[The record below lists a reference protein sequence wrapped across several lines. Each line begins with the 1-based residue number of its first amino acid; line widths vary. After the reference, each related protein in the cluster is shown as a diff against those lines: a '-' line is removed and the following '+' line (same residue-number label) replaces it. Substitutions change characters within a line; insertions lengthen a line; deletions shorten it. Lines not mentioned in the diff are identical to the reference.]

1 MESGTCG
8 TLSKTV
14 YPNSRAGRP
23 RTRSRWSVVIELPAR
38 SDGKKSV
45 SEYVGQW
52 LSANDISQV
61 FTLPGG
67 MIAPILDAIHQRG
80 DIDLVTMHHEQAV
93 AFAADGVGRF
103 AGTPGV
109 AFATAG
115 PGATNMLTAIASAY
129 LDSVPAVFVTG
140 QVQSYL
146 LKGERPVRQYGFQEC
161 DVVAMAVPVTKA
173 AWRARSGDEVPE
185 LLDRAM
191 RLAVEGRPG
200 PVLVELPSDVQT
212 MSVPPEAAPRRAA
225 ATVPAAVDRDTITEV
240 LDELASA
247 ARPLVLIGGGVQA
260 ARAADAA
267 RHLLRRLGAPVA
279 ASVTA
284 LDVLPAEDPL
294 RLGMIGMYGNRWV
307 NLAVSEADFV
317 LTLGARLDF
326 GTLGADVA
334 AWGRGRRVVQ
344 VDCDPGE
351 MRRVRG
357 VRAIVADL
365 RSFIDAGLA
374 ASDGR
379 VFPEHEDWRT
389 HIDRM
394 RAEWPDT
401 EELTGHA
408 GINPNVLM
416 RQLSAASL
424 PAAAFVIDAGQHL
437 WWACQ
442 SLRPAQGQ
450 RLLPAL
456 GLGPCGWAFPAAI
469 GVACHARRPVVVVVG
484 DGAFQFNIQELQ
496 TVARGRLPIKLVIV
510 DNGAHG
516 SVRQLQEE
524 AFEGRYPTTVQGYDA
539 PDFARVAQA
548 YGIDSRSVS
557 EPEEVA
563 DALSWLWRDETAPAL
578 LHVRIPT
585 ELNVY
590 PNVPFGASLT
600 VMRSQPGRQAAS

>member
-1 MESGTCG
+1 MIDTSVPGDAK
-8 TLSKTV
+8 KT
-14 YPNSRAGRP
+14 
-23 RTRSRWSVVIELPAR
+23 
-38 SDGKKSV
+38 V
-45 SEYVGQW
+45 SEYVAQW
-52 LSANDISQV
+52 LSVNGISRV

-67 MIAPILDAIHQRG
+67 MIAPMLDAIHRRAG
-80 DIDLVTMHHEQAV
+80 IELITMHHEQAV

-103 AGTPGV
+103 AGAPGV

-129 LDSVPAVFVTG
+129 LDSVPAIFVTG

-146 LKGERPVRQYGFQEC
+146 LKGDRPIRQYGFQEC
-161 DVVAMAVPVTKA
+161 DVVAMAAPVTKA
-173 AWRARSGDEVPE
+173 AWRAGSGDEVPE

-191 RLAVEGRPG
+191 RLAVDGRPG

-212 MSVPPEAAPRRAA
+212 MSVPPQAAPRRVT
-225 ATVPAAVDRDTITEV
+225 ATAPSAVDPGTIAEV
-240 LDELASA
+240 LHELTSAS
-247 ARPLVLIGGGVQA
+247 RPLVLVGGGVQA
-260 ARAADAA
+260 AGAAEPA
-267 RHLLRRLGAPVA
+267 RRLLRRLGVPVA

-284 LDVLPAEDPL
+284 LDVLPSEDPL

-317 LTLGARLDF
+317 LVLGSRLDF

-334 AWGRGRRVVQ
+334 AWGRGRQVIQ

-351 MRRVRG
+351 MRRVRKA
-357 VRAIVADL
+357 RTIVAEL
-365 RSFIDAGLA
+365 RSFFDAALT
-374 ASDGR
+374 ASDGQ
-379 VFPEHEDWRT
+379 VFPNHDEWRT
-389 HIDRM
+389 HIDRT
-394 RAEWPDT
+394 RAQRPDT

-416 RQLSAASL
+416 RQLSAASH

-442 SLRPAQGQ
+442 SLQPAQGQ

-469 GVACHARRPVVVVVG
+469 GVACHARRPVVVVAG

-496 TVARGRLPIKLVIV
+496 TVARGQLPIKLVIV

-524 AFEGRYPTTVQGYDA
+524 AFEGRYPTTVEGYDA
-539 PDFARVAQA
+539 PDFARVSEA
-548 YGIDSRSVS
+548 YGIASRSVS
-557 EPEEVA
+557 RPEEVP
-563 DALSWLWRDETAPAL
+563 DALAWLWRDESAPAL

-590 PNVPFGASLT
+590 PNVPFGAALT
-600 VMRSQPGRQAAS
+600 VMRSQPGR